1 MDVGAPW
8 GRELGFQ
15 VAAEGA
21 WWQHS
26 RVSGGRCYI
35 TSPTMAGAPRP
46 QELWDGMREG
56 GGRCRT
62 RGAAERTRALFF
74 FSLFITPALRVWGR
88 ARAPVLCGFGE
99 GRVPLCCEGQAAA
112 AARRRRVGQAGAVER
127 AGVAFFFPSCPPVQR
142 I

>member
-1 MDVGAPW
+1 MLHHLPDDGRGAEAAGAVGRHAQRRRQVQDARG
-8 GRELGFQ
+8 GREDQG
-15 VAAEGA
+15 V
-21 WWQHS
+21 
-26 RVSGGRCYI
+26 V
-35 TSPTMAGAPRP
+35 
-46 QELWDGMREG
+46 
-56 GGRCRT
+56 
-62 RGAAERTRALFF
+62 F

-112 AARRRRVGQAGAVER
+112 AARRRRIGQARAVER